1 MLGLKTDS
9 WLETHWMR
17 GLSNDISLYIRN
29 SNLFFLFTYI
39 YLKAC
44 LRLEMEPSIR
54 DNSIIS
60 L

>member
-9 WLETHWMR
+9 WLETHW
-17 GLSNDISLYIRN
+17 LSNDISLYIRN

-39 YLKAC
+39 YLKVC